1 MESRA
6 GTTNRKHPR
15 VLSTNKSTSGGKEW
29 RRRTT
34 TVPRSSSCRRR
45 ACRRCSDH
53 APPHRT
59 VAPTLPSEQDPL
71 PPRRGNLCSAV
82 VALGADASRREGI
95 HFCIV
100 SLSSNAKWIPRMHP
114 LLEAD
119 AYCYSACQD
128 AFLPLRS
135 RMRPLLEIALPGC
148 CVVYFAHWARFAAG
162 PATEASEKKGLG
174 WGAREA
180 SAANQRLRFGRLR
193 LVGTVGVLSSQPF
206 LSFPLWLCRSKIQ
219 APLISDLRRRE

>member
-34 TVPRSSSCRRR
+34 TVPRSSASRRR

-82 VALGADASRREGI
+82 VALGGRCVEERGYSFLRRLSPPTQNGSLICILCWSLMHTATVRFER
-95 HFCIV
+95 HFC
-100 SLSSNAKWIPRMHP
+100 L
-114 LLEAD
+114 
-119 AYCYSACQD
+119 
-128 AFLPLRS
+128 
-135 RMRPLLEIALPGC
+135 
-148 CVVYFAHWARFAAG
+148 CVPVCVRCWRK
-162 PATEASEKKGLG
+162 P
-174 WGAREA
+174 
-180 SAANQRLRFGRLR
+180 
-193 LVGTVGVLSSQPF
+193 
-206 LSFPLWLCRSKIQ
+206 
-219 APLISDLRRRE
+219 

>member
-45 ACRRCSDH
+45 ACRCCSDH

-82 VALGADASRREGI
+82 VALEADASRREGT
-95 HFCIV
+95 HFCVV
-100 SLSSNAKWIPRMHP
+100 SLLQHKMDPSYASSVGRWCI
-114 LLEAD
+114 LLQ
-119 AYCYSACQD
+119 YVSRCIF
-128 AFLPLRS
+128 AFAFP
-135 RMRPLLEIALPGC
+135 
-148 CVVYFAHWARFAAG
+148 Y
-162 PATEASEKKGLG
+162 
-174 WGAREA
+174 A
-180 SAANQRLRFGRLR
+180 SA
-193 LVGTVGVLSSQPF
+193 VGDSLTGKVECVLAKSSLLHLF
-206 LSFPLWLCRSKIQ
+206 SSKKILC
-219 APLISDLRRRE
+219 